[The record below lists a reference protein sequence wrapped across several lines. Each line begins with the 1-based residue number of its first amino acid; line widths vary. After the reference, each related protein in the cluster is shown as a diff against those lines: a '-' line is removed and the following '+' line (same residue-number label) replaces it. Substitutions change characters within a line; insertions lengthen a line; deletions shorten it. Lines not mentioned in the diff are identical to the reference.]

1 MASPALAKAPA
12 RDQSARGR
20 LTPYLLL
27 APSVLLV
34 MGLLVVPL
42 AIVAVS
48 SLQPN
53 VLLQFE
59 GPAFDNYTYLA
70 DKAFYLK
77 VLGRTLWLA
86 ALSMA
91 IAVPVGFGA
100 ALVIAGLPA
109 KHQNLALMA
118 LTFPIL
124 AGPLAVVLGWM
135 ALLTDGG
142 PLFGPLIAMGLIGP
156 QKILGSSTAVIIGM
170 VQFVLPFAV
179 LTLYTAITRIP
190 AQISEAAASLGANGF
205 KRFAQV
211 TLPMS
216 APGLISAS
224 VISFSL
230 SASSYVAPYYLGGPS
245 QQTLTT
251 LVSQFILA
259 TYNSQLA
266 AATAVVLLGVMV
278 VATALITRLLGR
290 IAR

>member
-1 MASPALAKAPA
+1 MASPALVKAPA
-12 RDQSARGR
+12 RENHTRGR
-20 LTPYLLL
+20 WTPYLLL
-27 APSVLLV
+27 APAVVLVAGLLV
-34 MGLLVVPL
+34 MPLL
-42 AIVAVS
+42 IVAAS

-53 VLLQFE
+53 VLLRFD

-77 VLGRTLWLA
+77 VLWRTIWLSG
-86 ALSMA
+86 LSMLV
-91 IAVPVGFGA
+91 AVPVGYGA
-100 ALVIAGLPA
+100 ALVIARLPA

-142 PLFGPLIAMGLIGP
+142 PIFGPLISLGLIGP
-156 QKILGSSTAVIIGM
+156 QRLLGSPAAVIIGM
-170 VQFVLPFAV
+170 VQFVLPFV
-179 LTLYTAITRIP
+179 TLTIYTAITRIP
-190 AQISEAAASLGANGF
+190 HALSEAAASLGARAF
-205 KRFAQV
+205 TRFREV

-224 VISFSL
+224 VIAFSL
-230 SASSYVAPYYLGGPS
+230 SASSYVAPYYLGGAG

-266 AATAVVLLGVMV
+266 AATAVVLLVVMV
-278 VATALITRLLGR
+278 AFTWGITRSLGR

>member
-1 MASPALAKAPA
+1 MASPALAKTPA
-12 RDQSARGR
+12 RETTTRGR
-20 LTPYLLL
+20 WTPYLLL
-27 APSVLLV
+27 APSVVLV
-34 MGLLVVPL
+34 AGLLVVPL
-42 AIVAVS
+42 LIVAVS

-53 VLLQFE
+53 VLLKFE

-77 VLGRTLWLA
+77 VLWRTIWLA
-86 ALSMA
+86 GLSTL
-91 IAVPVGFGA
+91 IAVPVGYGA
-100 ALVIAGLPA
+100 ALVISGLPA

-142 PLFGPLIAMGLIGP
+142 PIFGPLIAMGLIGP
-156 QKILGSSTAVIIGM
+156 QRLLGSPAAVVIGM

-179 LTLYTAITRIP
+179 LTIYTAITRIP
-190 AQISEAAASLGANGF
+190 AALSEAAASLGAARWTRF
-205 KRFAQV
+205 KEV
-211 TLPMS
+211 ILPMS
-216 APGLISAS
+216 APGLVSAA
-224 VISFSL
+224 VIAFSL
-230 SASSYVAPYYLGGPS
+230 SASSYVAPYYLGGPG

-266 AATAVVLLGVMV
+266 AATAVVLLAVMV
-278 VATALITRLLGR
+278 LSTWGITRILGR